1 MPRKASFWPIV
12 IASAAVIAIT
22 TGVRQSLGLFVQPLA
37 ATGLG
42 IATVSFALAVGQFV
56 WGAVQPAF
64 GILADR
70 IGATRVLMLG
80 GILLAAGLGLAPLMP
95 TGPGLLLT
103 LGIISA
109 AGAGAGSFSILI
121 GATAQRLPAE
131 RRAMGSGII
140 NSGGSFGQ
148 FLFAPLSQAVISIAG
163 WAVGLWTLAV
173 AGLATL
179 AFART
184 AAGNEGRPPPLA
196 PAATTGQPLAKALRD
211 AGTDA
216 SYWCLHAGFFTCG
229 FHIAFLT
236 THLPGEIALC
246 GLPPQAAGTAI
257 ALIGL
262 LNIVGSIGIGWL
274 AAWYRMKMLLVALY
288 GARAAA
294 VGGYLLAPKTLTT
307 LYLFS
312 SVLGLTWLATV
323 PLTAGLVG
331 KLRGTRHLSTLF
343 GLTILSHQVGAF
355 FGAWLGG
362 IAMSMT
368 GSYNWVWYADM
379 GLAVFAALVN
389 LPIREAQLRLR
400 TA

>member
-1 MPRKASFWPIV
+1 
-12 IASAAVIAIT
+12 
-22 TGVRQSLGLFVQPLA
+22 
-37 ATGLG
+37 
-42 IATVSFALAVGQFV
+42 
-56 WGAVQPAF
+56 
-64 GILADR
+64 
-70 IGATRVLMLG
+70 
-80 GILLAAGLGLAPLMP
+80 
-95 TGPGLLLT
+95 
-103 LGIISA
+103 
-109 AGAGAGSFSILI
+109 
-121 GATAQRLPAE
+121 
-131 RRAMGSGII
+131 
-140 NSGGSFGQ
+140 
-148 FLFAPLSQAVISIAG
+148 
-163 WAVGLWTLAV
+163 
-173 AGLATL
+173 
-179 AFART
+179 
-184 AAGNEGRPPPLA
+184 
-196 PAATTGQPLAKALRD
+196 
-211 AGTDA
+211 
-216 SYWCLHAGFFTCG
+216 LHAGFFTCG

-312 SVLGLTWLATV
+312 AVLGLTWLATV

-343 GLTILSHQVGAF
+343 GFTFLSHQVGAF